1 MRIMLIKWC
10 SVLLTLSAIYS
21 PNISAES
28 DAECG
33 IWLCL
38 PTGFT
43 TGCSEAHS
51 AFWDRIKS
59 FKSPL
64 PGFHECLTSSPNTKA
79 QSADNFTAQNGI
91 AAQIASHKV
100 CSQTKTIRSG
110 GEWQETCVAWR
121 TVPATVIK
129 GVRCRIDRENRTRSP
144 AHCTK
149 TLRYTEV
156 YRNGQ
161 LFGQTHYY

>member
-1 MRIMLIKWC
+1 MRKTLFKWC
-10 SVLLTLSAIYS
+10 SVLLTIAAIYS
-21 PNISAES
+21 PNVSAASE
-28 DAECG
+28 AECG

-51 AFWDRIKS
+51 AFWDRVKS

-64 PGFHECLTSSPNTKA
+64 PSFSSCLQGGGKTE
-79 QSADNFTAQNGI
+79 DNFTAQNGI
-91 AAQIASHKV
+91 AAHIASHQV
-100 CSQTKTIRSG
+100 CSQTKQIRSG
-110 GEWQETCVAWR
+110 GEWQDKCVAWK
-121 TVPATVIK
+121 TVPAKVVK

-144 AHCTK
+144 AYCTK

-161 LFGQTHYY
+161 LFGEPHYY

>member
-1 MRIMLIKWC
+1 MRIILIKWC

-21 PNISAES
+21 PNVSAAS

-43 TGCSEAHS
+43 SGCGEARS
-51 AFWDRIKS
+51 AFWSRIKS

-64 PGFHECLTSSPNTKA
+64 PGFHECIKSAPNT
-79 QSADNFTAQNGI
+79 SGHNADNFTSQTGI
-91 AAQIASHKV
+91 AAQIASYKV
-100 CSQTKTIRSG
+100 CTQTKRIRRG
-110 GEWQETCVAWR
+110 GEWQETCVAWE

-129 GVRCRIDRENRTRSP
+129 GVRCRIDKEGHRSP